1 MLSRVAGRLY
11 WMARYL
17 ERAENTARLLD
28 VHHTLLLDLPADAR
42 IGWDPILNILG
53 CREAFLTD
61 APSHDA
67 NSVQHFLIRD
77 TENPSSLMS
86 ALKGAR
92 ENARTSRDLI
102 PTEAWR
108 SINELKLFAQQQFAD
123 ETSWNRHSALTQSIT
138 RCQTI
143 SGLLAGT
150 MSQGPA
156 YQFIRIGR
164 NLERADMS
172 SRLIDVAASILL
184 SGREDLRRFD
194 NTLWMTILRSSS
206 AYQMYRQYV
215 RRRVHGPD
223 VISFLLTDS
232 DFPRTVSSCLGEAE
246 VALRDLPRPEAALEA
261 LAGVTRLLHGVNTQD
276 LGPDAIHELI
286 DRIQIEIGVVH
297 EAIKKTWLRPEEIS
311 QQQ

>member
-1 MLSRVAGRLY
+1 
-11 WMARYL
+11 MARYL
-17 ERAENTARLLD
+17 ERAENTARLLH
-28 VHHTLLLDLPADAR
+28 VHHSLLLDLPMDAG

-53 CREAFLTD
+53 CREKFVAESST
-61 APSHDA
+61 HDA
-67 NSVQHFLIRD
+67 AAVQHFLIRD
-77 TENPSSLMS
+77 PENPSSLMS

-108 SINELKLFAQQQFAD
+108 AINELKLFAQHQLAD
-123 ETSWNRHSALTQSIT
+123 DVGSNRHDALTQTIT

-156 YQFIRIGR
+156 YQFIRVGR

-184 SGREDLRRFD
+184 SGREELRRFD

-223 VISFLLTDS
+223 VISFLLTDPN
-232 DFPRTVSSCLGEAE
+232 FPRTVSYCLGEAE
-246 VALRDLPRPEAALEA
+246 VALRELPRPDEA
-261 LAGVTRLLHGVNTQD
+261 LKAISGVTELLHSVDAKG

-286 DRIQIEIGVVH
+286 DRIQIEISVVH
-297 EAIKKTWLRPEEIS
+297 KAIKTTWLSPEEVS
-311 QQQ
+311 E